1 MFFCVIPVFPSLPI
15 PFEQLLS
22 ACFSVLALPQPLPYD
37 FLCFLPSRLWNPADR
52 GGRGGKRSA
61 DAAPAFPLRAFIS
74 PPIPTSVSVGL
85 GQPATQPKA
94 QGACFVLLH
103 P

>member
-1 MFFCVIPVFPSLPI
+1 MFFCVIPVLPSLPI

-22 ACFSVLALPQPLPYD
+22 ACFSILALPQSLPCD
-37 FLCFLPSRLWNPADR
+37 FLCFLPSRLWSLADR
-52 GGRGGKRSA
+52 GGCGGKCSA
-61 DAAPAFPLRAFIS
+61 HAAPALPLQAFVS
-74 PPIPTSVSVGL
+74 PPSPTSVNVGL